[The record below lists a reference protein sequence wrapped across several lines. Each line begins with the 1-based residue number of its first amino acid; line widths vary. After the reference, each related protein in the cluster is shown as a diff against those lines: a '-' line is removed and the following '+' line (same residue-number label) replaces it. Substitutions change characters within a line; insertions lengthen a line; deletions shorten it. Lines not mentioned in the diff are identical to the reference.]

1 MIEDISTAICNSQ
14 FVSELNVT
22 YNFFH
27 VLRSFSFFYFCV
39 TSEFSMS
46 DLRHPIYNIQFGLLC
61 MSSFLFSASFNMLI
75 PELPAYLESLGGA
88 EFKGYIIALFT
99 LTAGI
104 SRPFSG
110 KLTDK
115 IGRVPVM
122 AVGSLVCVVCGLL
135 YPLLTTISGFLWLR
149 FFHGFSTGFKP
160 TATAA
165 YVADIVPGNRWG
177 EAMGIHGL
185 CFSTGLAIGPAIGSE
200 LSERFSIDALFYCS
214 SLFALMSIAILMNMK
229 ETLIQKERFTLSL
242 LKINRNEIIERRVLG
257 GALITFL
264 SYLSYGAI
272 LTVISAWG
280 SHLGVAN
287 KGLFYMVFTVSSL
300 LIRFASGRL
309 SDRIGRISIIKFS
322 LLLLVVALLFIG
334 SASSPLHLMLAAA
347 LYGVA
352 TGMLSPALTA
362 FIIDLSHP
370 DHRGKA
376 VATMY
381 IALEA
386 GIGLGAVL
394 AGALY
399 VSDIQMIPTTFYII
413 AVFTLIAYLYL
424 KLIFKRKT
432 LISESSNP

>member
-1 MIEDISTAICNSQ
+1 
-14 FVSELNVT
+14 
-22 YNFFH
+22 
-27 VLRSFSFFYFCV
+27 
-39 TSEFSMS
+39 MS
-46 DLRHPIYNIQFGLLC
+46 DPRHPIYNLQFGLLC

-75 PELPAYLESLGGA
+75 PELPAYLASLGGA
-88 EFKGYIIALFT
+88 EYKGYIIALFT
-99 LTAGI
+99 ITAGI

-122 AVGSLVCVVCGLL
+122 AVGSLVCVICGLL
-135 YPLLTTISGFLWLR
+135 YPLLTSIAGFLWLR
-149 FFHGFSTGFKP
+149 LFHGFSTGFKP

-165 YVADIVPGNRWG
+165 YVADIVPANRWG
-177 EAMGIHGL
+177 EAMGIHSL

-200 LSERFSIDALFYCS
+200 LTERFSINALFYCS
-214 SLFALMSIAILMNMK
+214 SIFALFSIVILMNMK
-229 ETLIQKERFTLSL
+229 ETLVKKEKFSLAL
-242 LKINRNEIIERRVLG
+242 LKINRKEIIEIRVFG
-257 GALITFL
+257 GAVVTFL

-272 LTVISAWG
+272 LTVISDWG
-280 SHLGVAN
+280 THLGVAN

-300 LIRFASGRL
+300 AIRFVSGRL

-322 LLLLVVALLFIG
+322 LLLLVVALVFIG
-334 SASSPLHLMLAAA
+334 RANSPLHLMFAAA
-347 LYGVA
+347 VYGVA

-370 DHRGKA
+370 DRRGKA

-386 GIGLGAVL
+386 GIGLGAFM

-399 VSDIQMIPTTFYII
+399 ISDIQMIPPTFYLI
-413 AVFTLIAYLYL
+413 AALTLIAYLYL
-424 KLIFKRKT
+424 QFIFKMKK
-432 LISESSNP
+432 LSESSDS

>member
-1 MIEDISTAICNSQ
+1 
-14 FVSELNVT
+14 
-22 YNFFH
+22 
-27 VLRSFSFFYFCV
+27 
-39 TSEFSMS
+39 MS
-46 DLRHPIYNIQFGLLC
+46 DLRHPIYNFQFGLLC

-75 PELPAYLESLGGA
+75 PELPAYLASLGGA
-88 EFKGYIIALFT
+88 EYKGYIIALFT

-122 AVGSLVCVVCGLL
+122 AVGSLVCVICGLL
-135 YPLLTTISGFLWLR
+135 YPLLTTVAGFLWLR
-149 FFHGFSTGFKP
+149 LFHGFSTGFKP

-200 LSERFSIDALFYCS
+200 LSQRFSINALFYCS
-214 SLFALMSIAILMNMK
+214 SVFALLSIVILMNMK
-229 ETLIQKERFTLSL
+229 ETLVKKERFKLAL
-242 LKINRNEIIERRVLG
+242 LRINKREIIEQRVLG
-257 GALITFL
+257 GALVTFL

-272 LTVISAWG
+272 LTVISDWG
-280 SHLGVAN
+280 THLGVAN

-300 LIRFASGRL
+300 IIRFASGRL

-322 LLLLVVALLFIG
+322 LLLLMVALVFIG
-334 SASSPLHLMLAAA
+334 GSSSPLHLMSAAA
-347 LYGVA
+347 VYGVA

-370 DHRGKA
+370 EHRGKA

-386 GIGLGAVL
+386 GIGIGAFM
-394 AGALY
+394 AGAFY
-399 VSDIQMIPTTFYII
+399 ISDIEMIPLTFYII
-413 AVFTLIAYLYL
+413 AGLTLIAYLYL
-424 KLIFKRKT
+424 QFLFKRIT
-432 LISESSNP
+432 LISESANP

>member
-1 MIEDISTAICNSQ
+1 
-14 FVSELNVT
+14 
-22 YNFFH
+22 
-27 VLRSFSFFYFCV
+27 
-39 TSEFSMS
+39 
-46 DLRHPIYNIQFGLLC
+46 
-61 MSSFLFSASFNMLI
+61 MLI
-75 PELPAYLESLGGA
+75 PELPAYLASLGGA
-88 EFKGYIIALFT
+88 EYKGYIIALFT

-122 AVGSLVCVVCGLL
+122 AVGSFVCFICGLL
-135 YPLLTTISGFLWLR
+135 YPLLTTVAGFLWLR
-149 FFHGFSTGFKP
+149 LFHGFSTGFKP

-200 LSERFSIDALFYCS
+200 LSARFSINALFYCS
-214 SLFALMSIAILMNMK
+214 SLFALLSIVILMNMK
-229 ETLIQKERFTLSL
+229 ETLVKKERFKLAL
-242 LKINRNEIIERRVLG
+242 LKINSREIIEIRVIG
-257 GALITFL
+257 GAFVTFL
-264 SYLSYGAI
+264 SYLSYGVI
-272 LTVISAWG
+272 LTVISDWG
-280 SHLGVAN
+280 THLGVAN

-309 SDRIGRISIIKFS
+309 SDRIGRTSIIRFS
-322 LLLLVVALLFIG
+322 LLLLAASLVFIG
-334 SASSPLHLMLAAA
+334 QASSPLQLMSAAA
-347 LYGVA
+347 IYGVA

-386 GIGLGAVL
+386 GIGLGAFM
-394 AGALY
+394 AGAMY
-399 VSDIQMIPTTFYII
+399 VTDIQMVPATFYI
-413 AVFTLIAYLYL
+413 VSGLTVLAYLYL
-424 KLIFKRKT
+424 QFIFKRT
-432 LISESSNP
+432 HRINESSDS